1 VIAVRWLIAL
11 MALAVTTP
19 IAAEKQIA
27 LSFDD
32 VPRYTGPEL
41 SREKRQQ
48 QLIAGLKKAK
58 VKQAVFFVNPA
69 KLDET
74 GNPPD
79 EGAITRYAK
88 AGHLL
93 ANHTDNHLKLSDASA
108 DEYLARIDAAEAWLK
123 GRKGYR
129 PWFRFTYLDEGGKDK
144 AKRDAVRAGL
154 KARGLRNGYVTT
166 ESSDWHMLVLW
177 QQAVKAGQAVD
188 RQKLCQ
194 FYAQHHFDAAEFADA
209 LAQKTLGRSPAQVML
224 LHETDLAAYCIG
236 DLVSALRNG
245 GWKIITA
252 DKAYADPIG
261 TLLPDVPSAQ
271 GGLIEALAWEKK
283 LPAPRW
289 YKYNNTDLLTED
301 FNRKVLGLVAE

>member
-177 QQAVKAGQAVD
+177 QQAVKAGQ
-188 RQKLCQ
+188 
-194 FYAQHHFDAAEFADA
+194 
-209 LAQKTLGRSPAQVML
+209 VML